1 MPRDAMM
8 QLLLAAFFFVFAFAE
23 LRVWNKS
30 TFTGLESP
38 SAAANYP
45 DARLGR
51 SVSLEERILP
61 HFSFSILFLDCKTC
75 PNITRVGVLHRPDV

>member
-1 MPRDAMM
+1 MM
-8 QLLLAAFFFVFAFAE
+8 QLLLATFFFVFSLVAFAE
-23 LRVWNKS
+23 LHVWNRS
-30 TFTGLESP
+30 TFTGLRLESP
-38 SAAANYP
+38 LAAANYP

>member
-61 HFSFSILFLDCKTC
+61 FSRLQNTSKH
-75 PNITRVGVLHRPDV
+75 N

>member
-8 QLLLAAFFFVFAFAE
+8 QLLLAAFFFVFAFAAFAE
-23 LRVWNKS
+23 LRVWNRS
-30 TFTGLESP
+30 TFTGLRLESP

-51 SVSLEERILP
+51 SVSLEERILK
-61 HFSFSILFLDCKTC
+61 H
-75 PNITRVGVLHRPDV
+75 N